1 MQITKEVKTGVLVI
15 LGILLFIFGFNYLKG
30 ENLLSSSRVFYTE
43 YENVEGLVA
52 STPVTISGL
61 PVGKVLDISFKEDG
75 SGKLVVKLLVDSD
88 FEFSKNSSAELYET
102 GLIGGKA
109 IAIVPAFDEA
119 QNAEDG
125 DYLEGGKKA
134 GLTDLVNQRLT
145 PLQDKIENMM
155 LSADALLKNI
165 NDVFDEET
173 KGNLK
178 KSIAELSSTMA
189 SFKNTSASLN
199 QMIQNNQEHID
210 SVLTNAD
217 KVTGNLADITKTISE
232 SNLDETIKSLEET
245 LSSFNMMLTAM
256 NNGEGTMGKLLKD
269 DELYNNLTNA
279 SSELEALLKDIK
291 LHPKRYTRIMSKKE
305 IPYQEGVV
313 EETK

>member
-1 MQITKEVKTGVLVI
+1 LQITREVKTGVLAI

-43 YENVEGLVA
+43 YKNVEGLVA

-109 IAIVPAFDEA
+109 IAIVPAFDDAE
-119 QNAEDG
+119 NAGDG
-125 DYLEGGKKA
+125 DYLKGGKKA

-173 KGNLK
+173 KG
-178 KSIAELSSTMA
+178 I
-189 SFKNTSASLN
+189 
-199 QMIQNNQEHID
+199 
-210 SVLTNAD
+210 
-217 KVTGNLADITKTISE
+217 
-232 SNLDETIKSLEET
+232 
-245 LSSFNMMLTAM
+245 
-256 NNGEGTMGKLLKD
+256 
-269 DELYNNLTNA
+269 
-279 SSELEALLKDIK
+279 
-291 LHPKRYTRIMSKKE
+291 
-305 IPYQEGVV
+305 
-313 EETK
+313 

>member
-1 MQITKEVKTGVLVI
+1 LQITREVKTGVLAI
-15 LGILLFIFGFNYLKG
+15 LGIILFIFGFNYLKG
-30 ENLLSSSRVFYTE
+30 ENLLSSSRVFFTE
-43 YENVEGLVA
+43 YENVEGLVV

-61 PVGKVLDISFKEDG
+61 PVGKVLDITFKEDG

-88 FEFSKNSSAELYET
+88 FQFSKNSTAELYET

-109 IAIVPAFDEA
+109 IAIMPTYDDEEI
-119 QNAEDG
+119 AENG
-125 DYLEGGKKA
+125 AYLKGGKKA

-145 PLQDKIENMM
+145 PLQEKIEAMM
-155 LSADALLKNI
+155 ASADELLHNI

-199 QMIQNNQEHID
+199 QMIKNNEKHID
-210 SVLTNAD
+210 SVLTNAN
-217 KVTGNLADITKTISE
+217 TITSNMADITKTLSE
-232 SNLDETIKSLEET
+232 SNLDETIKSLETT
-245 LSSFNMMLTAM
+245 LNSFNSMLTAM
-256 NNGEGTMGKLLKD
+256 DNGEGTLGKLLKD
-269 DELYNNLTNA
+269 EELYNNLTGA
-279 SSELEALLKDIK
+279 TSELEALLKDIK
-291 LHPKRYTRIMSKKE
+291 LHPKRYTRVLSKKE
-305 IPYQEGVV
+305 IPYEEGQV

>member
-1 MQITKEVKTGVLVI
+1 MQITREVKTGVLAI

-43 YENVEGLVA
+43 YKNVEGLVA

-88 FEFSKNSSAELYET
+88 FEFSKNSTAELYET

-109 IAIVPAFDEA
+109 IAIVPAFDDAE
-119 QNAEDG
+119 NAGDG
-125 DYLEGGKKA
+125 DFLKGGKKA

-178 KSIAELSSTMA
+178 KSIAELNSTMA

-217 KVTGNLADITKTISE
+217 KITGNLADITKTISE
-232 SNLDETIKSLEET
+232 SNLDETIKSLEVT
-245 LSSFNMMLTAM
+245 LSGFNNMLTAM

-269 DELYNNLTNA
+269 DELYNNLTSA

-305 IPYQEGVV
+305 IPYEEGAV

>member
-1 MQITKEVKTGVLVI
+1 MQITREVKTGVLAI
-15 LGILLFIFGFNYLKG
+15 LGIILFIFGFNYLKG

-43 YENVEGLVA
+43 YDNVEGLMV

-61 PVGKVLDISFKEDG
+61 PVGKVLEIRFKGDG

-88 FEFSKNSSAELYET
+88 FGFSKNSKAQLYDT

-109 IAIVPAFDEA
+109 IAIVPVFD
-119 QNAEDG
+119 NAENAKEG
-125 DYLEGGKKA
+125 DYLLGGKKA

-155 LSADALLKNI
+155 ANVNELLNNL

-178 KSIAELSSTMA
+178 KSIAELSVTMA

-199 QMIQNNQEHID
+199 LMIKNNQEHID
-210 SVLTNAD
+210 SVLTNAN
-217 KVTGNLADITKTISE
+217 KITGNLADITQTISE
-232 SNLDETIKSLEET
+232 SNLDETIKSLEVT
-245 LSSFNMMLTAM
+245 LNSFNTMLTALD
-256 NNGEGTMGKLLKD
+256 NGEGTMGKLLKD
-269 DELYNNLTNA
+269 EELYNNLTGA

-291 LHPKRYTRIMSKKE
+291 LHPKRYTRVMSKKE
-305 IPYQEGVV
+305 IPYEEGIV

>member
-1 MQITKEVKTGVLVI
+1 MKITKEVKTGVLVI
-15 LGILLFIFGFNYLKG
+15 IGIILFIFGFNYLKG

-43 YENVEGLVA
+43 YDNVEGLVP

-61 PVGKVLDISFKEDG
+61 HVGKVLEISFKEDG

-88 FEFSKNSSAELYET
+88 FDFSKNSKAELYDT
-102 GLIGGKA
+102 GIIGGKA
-109 IAIVPAFDEA
+109 IAIVPVFD
-119 QNAEDG
+119 NAENAKEG
-125 DYLEGGKKA
+125 DYLLSGKKA

-155 LSADALLKNI
+155 ASADQLLKNL

-178 KSIAELSSTMA
+178 KSIAELSTTMA

-199 QMIQNNQEHID
+199 QMIKNNQEHID

-217 KVTGNLADITKTISE
+217 KITGNLANITKTISE
-232 SNLDETIKSLEET
+232 SNLDETIKSLEST
-245 LSSFNMMLTAM
+245 LKGFDSMLSAM
-256 NNGEGTMGKLLKD
+256 ENGEGTMGKLLKD
-269 DELYNNLTNA
+269 EELYNNLKGA
-279 SSELEALLKDIK
+279 SEELEELLRDIK
-291 LHPKRYTRIMSKKE
+291 LHPKRYTRVLSKKE
-305 IPYQEGVV
+305 IPYE
-313 EETK
+313 EETE